1 MTQVRNINLFDRF
14 ISGET
19 LSLSEQLRSSL
30 AGRFV
35 RLPAGVCHYELAG
48 PQQAPS
54 VVLLHGF
61 SVPNFIWDP
70 TFEAL
75 KAAGFRVLRYDL
87 FGRGYSDRP
96 NQANTREFFLQQLE
110 ELLSALSL
118 TSKVNLIALSMGAVV
133 AADFA
138 NAYPD
143 RVDKLVF
150 VDPAGFDLSLPWMVD
165 ALRIHLLGELLL
177 GSLGLFGK
185 RSLLQSMLSDF
196 YQPSQEA
203 LDAFVPRYLEQM
215 KYKGFKRSLLS
226 TLRNGLL
233 EENLDIFHALADSE
247 LPIQLIWGREDQTVP
262 FAHHEIFLDI
272 LPRTRFHAID
282 EAGHIPHFERPAVV
296 NPLLLDFL
304 RS

>member
-1 MTQVRNINLFDRF
+1 MNLFDRF
-14 ISGET
+14 FSGEK
-19 LSLSEQLRSSL
+19 LLLDEQLRS
-30 AGRFV
+30 GMPERFV
-35 RLPAGVCHYELAG
+35 QLSKGVCHYELAG
-48 PQQAPS
+48 PKEGAV

-61 SVPNFIWDP
+61 SVPYFIWDP

-96 NQANTREFFLQQLE
+96 IQANSRAFFQEQLE
-110 ELLSALSL
+110 ELLAALSL
-118 TSKVNLIALSMGAVV
+118 ISNVSLVALSMGAVV

-138 NAYPD
+138 KAHPD
-143 RVDKLVF
+143 RVNKLVF
-150 VDPAGFDLSLPWMVD
+150 VDPAGFDLDLPWMVD
-165 ALRIHLLGELLL
+165 ALRIPLLGELLL

-196 YQPSQEA
+196 YQPSKEA

-233 EENLDIFHALADSE
+233 EENLEIFHALAESE
-247 LPIQLIWGREDQTVP
+247 IAILLIWGREDRTVP
-262 FAHHEIFLDI
+262 FAHHKIFLDI
-272 LPRTRFHAID
+272 LPHTRFHAID
-282 EAGHIPHFERPAVV
+282 EAGHIPQFERPEVV